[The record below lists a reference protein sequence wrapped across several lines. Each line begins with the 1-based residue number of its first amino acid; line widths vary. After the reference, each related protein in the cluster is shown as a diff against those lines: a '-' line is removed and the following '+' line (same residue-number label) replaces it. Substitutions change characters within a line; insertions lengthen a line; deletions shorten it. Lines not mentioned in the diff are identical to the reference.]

1 MGYWSR
7 GFSEASEPSRA
18 TGRIEEEEEEE
29 EEVEE
34 EEREEEVEEEGKKEE
49 EQSGRRSRQ
58 PRAQPRA
65 TLSKSAPSPT
75 PALQSAPAKRPR
87 LFYSRA

>member
-1 MGYWSR
+1 M
-7 GFSEASEPSRA
+7 
-18 TGRIEEEEEEE
+18 EEKGGE

-34 EEREEEVEEEGKKEE
+34 EEKKEE
-49 EQSGRRSRQ
+49 EQSGRRSRRPQ
-58 PRAQPRA
+58 AQPRA
-65 TLSKSAPSPT
+65 KLSKSAPSPA